1 MIEDI
6 QYSEK
11 SLEKI
16 PKEWKV
22 VQLID
27 TVEKDNDIIA
37 GPFGSNLKVSDYRN
51 EGIPIIRLQNIERN
65 QFINK
70 DIKYISPAKA
80 KELNYHSF
88 KSGDVVLAK
97 LGDPIGKTC
106 IVPDFL
112 KEGIVV
118 ADVVRIRVSS
128 GKAVKKFIEYIL
140 NSSICS
146 NQLRRE
152 TIGSTRPRVNI
163 SQIRNLV
170 IPFPPLP
177 EQEKIVEIL
186 YSIDN
191 AIQKSNDII
200 TRTEKLKKGLIQKLL
215 TKGIGH
221 EEFKDTEIGRVPKEW
236 EVVKFV
242 DVCNQRNEM
251 IIPSRKGEYKFVG
264 LEHVISGK
272 INLQNHGLDT
282 DVKSSKFKF
291 YKGDILYGKL
301 RPYLDKA
308 ILTSFEG
315 ICSTDL
321 LVLTSNQKK
330 ALSEFLIYLIHS
342 KQFIQH
348 AISTTSGTNH
358 PRTSWKAIS
367 KYEFAL
373 PPISE
378 QLNIFEF
385 LSTVDKKLE
394 IERKR
399 KKIFETIKKGLMN
412 DLLTGKKRV
421 KITV

>member
-1 MIEDI
+1 MIEDV
-6 QYSEK
+6 QYKEK

-128 GKAVKKFIEYIL
+128 DKAVKKFIEYIL
-140 NSSICS
+140 NSSICG

-163 SQIRNLV
+163 SQIRNLM
-170 IPFPPLP
+170 ILLPPLP

-191 AIQKSNDII
+191 AIQKSNELI
-200 TRTEKLKKGLIQKLL
+200 TKTEKLKKGLMQDLFENAQWRFESLSNEKIFKLIMGQSPPSS
-215 TKGIGH
+215 TYN
-221 EEFKDTEIGRVPKEW
+221 FNKEGLPFYQGNADFG
-236 EVVKFV
+236 ELNPNPRIY
-242 DVCNQRNEM
+242 CNS
-251 IIPSRKGEYKFVG
+251 P
-264 LEHVISGK
+264 LK
-272 INLQNHGLDT
+272 IAD
-282 DVKSSKFKF
+282 
-291 YKGDILYGKL
+291 KGDILISVRAPVGELNIVDKKCCIGRGLAAIRIIAGDNLFYYYFLKYIKNRVQAFSQGSTF
-301 RPYLDKA
+301 KA
-308 ILTSFEG
+308 ITATEFKKINVPIPDIKEQ
-315 ICSTDL
+315 
-321 LVLTSNQKK
+321 QKI
-330 ALSEFLIYLIHS
+330 AEILSV
-342 KQFIQH
+342 
-348 AISTTSGTNH
+348 
-358 PRTSWKAIS
+358 
-367 KYEFAL
+367 
-373 PPISE
+373 
-378 QLNIFEF
+378 
-385 LSTVDKKLE
+385 VDKKLI

-399 KKIFETIKKGLMN
+399 KQKLETIKKGLMN

-421 KITV
+421 RGFKNA